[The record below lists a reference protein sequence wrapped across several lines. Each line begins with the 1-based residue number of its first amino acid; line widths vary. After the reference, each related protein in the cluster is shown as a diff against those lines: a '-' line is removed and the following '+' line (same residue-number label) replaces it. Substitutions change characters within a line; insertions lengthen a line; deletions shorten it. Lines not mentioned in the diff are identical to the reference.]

1 MIKTPIVAR
10 CLSAALR
17 RFLMAATVFLF
28 ATGASGE
35 VNQCVKGTINSKE
48 CWVGLQ
54 VSGNSVVV
62 TPSDVAMY
70 SDTKLSWKRTDAP
83 NPPDKP
89 DFAVDFSSDDCT
101 PFGGVFHF
109 DQSSLAPTIDP
120 LPPSHFESCKYKVT
134 IGNLTVDSQVVV
146 IGGQIH
152 HPSSW
157 KKRLG
162 EW

>member
-1 MIKTPIVAR
+1 MTNTTMY
-10 CLSAALR
+10 LR
-17 RFLMAATVFLF
+17 VVVIAFLMTGTVLLF
-28 ATGASGE
+28 AADAQKPVS
-35 VNQCVKGTINSKE
+35 QCVKGVINSRE

-70 SDTKLSWKRTDAP
+70 SDTKLSWKRIDSP
-83 NPPDKP
+83 NPSDKA
-89 DFAVDFSSDDCT
+89 DFAVDCSSDDCT

-109 DQSSLAPTIDP
+109 DQSSPAPTVDP
-120 LPPSHFESCKYKVT
+120 LPPSHFERCKYKVT
-134 IGNLTVDSQVVV
+134 IGNLTVDSQVIV
-146 IGGQIH
+146 IGGKIH

>member
-1 MIKTPIVAR
+1 MTNTTR
-10 CLSAALR
+10 CLRAALCS
-17 RFLMAATVFLF
+17 FLMAGTVLLF
-28 ATGASGE
+28 ASDARGQVS
-35 VNQCVKGTINSKE
+35 QCIKGKINSKE

-54 VSGNSVVV
+54 VAGNSVVV

-70 SDTKLSWKRTDAP
+70 SDTKLSWKRTDTP

-89 DFAVDFSSDDCT
+89 DFAVDFDRDDCT

-109 DQSSLAPTIDP
+109 DQSSPAPTVDP
-120 LPPSHFESCKYKVT
+120 LPPSQFERCKYKVT
-134 IGNLTVDSQVVV
+134 IGNLTVDPHIIV
-146 IGGQIH
+146 IGGRIH

-157 KKRLG
+157 KKRMG